1 MKSVLISIQPK
12 WCEKIGNG
20 EKTIEVRKT
29 KPKLEPPFKCYIYCT
44 QPKHP
49 HEDYIVVFNKP
60 DSFYAGGKVIGE
72 FVCDRISP
80 IVILD
85 NCLVDAADCI
95 FSCLSAKE
103 ILEYADGRK
112 LYGWHISEIKIYDRP
127 KELSDF
133 YSKCDEGCE
142 RCGLWRNVKVNAEEF
157 DMECSSDLYG
167 HRPLKRPPQSWCY
180 VEDGENDA

>member
-1 MKSVLISIQPK
+1 MRSILISIRPK
-12 WCEKIGNG
+12 WCEKIANG

-44 QPKHP
+44 QPKYP
-49 HEDYIVVFNKP
+49 HEDYIVVYNKP

-95 FSCLSAKE
+95 LSCLSAKE
-103 ILEYADGRK
+103 ILEYADGAK
-112 LYGWHISEIKIYDRP
+112 LYGWHISNLKIYDLQ
-127 KELSDF
+127 KELQEFRKPCGNDLYCEVCAM
-133 YSKCDEGCE
+133 YSKFEN
-142 RCGLWRNVKVNAEEF
+142 RCYNAA
-157 DMECSSDLYG
+157 LQII
-167 HRPLKRPPQSWCY
+167 RPPQSWCY
-180 VEDGENDA
+180 VEEMS